1 MKIIQI
7 LGHFW
12 FPLFTIGVVQLVLLR
27 PLLTDIRTLELSTYL
42 ENIHFFPAPAM
53 HDSVCLCQTTLPW
66 LRPWLSE
73 CPSPCFF
80 MLKGPRPLGIA
91 PHTWDFVLSVLDG
104 FHKPL
109 YSCLHEAG
117 HRAPGS
123 MAPETCSKPPDYGLW
138 APLGFCV
145 RFVPVTVRWE
155 QSLHSAAVLM
165 PWAHVLSHHT
175 TWILAMCHFVNLW
188 CCGVLQYLRDYT

>member
-145 RFVPVTVRWE
+145 RFVLP
-155 QSLHSAAVLM
+155 AVASQL
-165 PWAHVLSHHT
+165 T
-175 TWILAMCHFVNLW
+175 NT
-188 CCGVLQYLRDYT
+188 CCV